1 MLKTDSRNPL
11 GCLIIFI
18 LITVAYVIQT
28 ELTQA
33 VQRTYQKPYFLL
45 FLTHSGYLVILP
57 IHLLTLKILQPN
69 IKLSQRF
76 ARLKRLVLLQY
87 NYQRQQDDNSR
98 NPDQLP
104 LLPASRPTT
113 QQDFPLAW
121 FIKRSI
127 QFTFFLAIP
136 SMCWYAAVPFADM
149 TTITSIFNTNAAF
162 TYIIAV
168 CFMDEE
174 RFETRK
180 TIGVLG
186 SLLGALMISWDE
198 RTPSPEQQQLEKD
211 KANLRLLGIS
221 LALLGSIGYALYEVW
236 YKTVVAWSDSY
247 TSLSLSPKSGLSS
260 DLIADRQEEESSD
273 PEHDNNLEEFLS
285 SSSTPIGSERE
296 EEDEQEGIKLGLEES
311 DKRRIDPQLSL
322 YDQDGLLHANL
333 MTSMVGLFTLCLLW
347 IPIPFLHW
355 SGIEPFE
362 IVHDP
367 AIAWMICGIIS
378 MGVVL

>member
-1 MLKTDSRNPL
+1 
-11 GCLIIFI
+11 
-18 LITVAYVIQT
+18 
-28 ELTQA
+28 
-33 VQRTYQKPYFLL
+33 
-45 FLTHSGYLVILP
+45 
-57 IHLLTLKILQPN
+57 
-69 IKLSQRF
+69 
-76 ARLKRLVLLQY
+76 
-87 NYQRQQDDNSR
+87 
-98 NPDQLP
+98 
-104 LLPASRPTT
+104 
-113 QQDFPLAW
+113 
-121 FIKRSI
+121 
-127 QFTFFLAIP
+127 
-136 SMCWYAAVPFADM
+136 MCWYAAVPFADM

-378 MGVVL
+378 MGVVFNAGFMILIGLWGPVIASVGNLCTLVLIAIVDHTLIGAINSDRSSPPPFGMLSFLGCISIVLGFSILNF